1 MDMND
6 FQELYASE
14 SREHLDI
21 LNDSLLTLENDP
33 ENMEM
38 INECFRAAHTLKG
51 MAGTMGFERVSRLA
65 HAMENILDL
74 LRDGQIGVNTEVI
87 NLLFKAVDNLELLSS
102 NPDEVEDLEGLISEL
117 KSFLETD
124 NTETDNQKQE
134 NSTSS
139 SSAEI
144 DFDLSDDELRII
156 SDNSGDP
163 MIIRIQLEDDCVFKS
178 LRADMVFEA
187 LEEYGELI
195 KAHPAID
202 KIRKEELDETFHIL
216 FLTIESKEIIAES
229 LDNISE
235 IEEIEI
241 TMIDQLEQLKD
252 GSQQEDNKEDNQ
264 DGIKEDIKDLED
276 KEIEENQVKKS
287 TNVKSLSKRLK
298 ANNTIRVDVERLDS
312 LMNLVAELV
321 IKRTQVES
329 VGESYNLDE
338 LNKKLKPLSKVTTEL
353 QNSVMEMRMVPISLV
368 FNRFPRLVRDLAQ
381 DLDKEINLVIEGE
394 ETELD
399 RTIIDEIGDPL
410 VHMVRNAIGHGIE
423 DPEERERLGKDR
435 EGLIKLSAF
444 HEGNNVVVQIQDD
457 GQGINPEL
465 IKKKAIEKGVAT
477 LSEIEA
483 MSESEIIMLILAAGF
498 STNEEVNDVSGRGVG
513 MDVVKT
519 KIESLSGS
527 VDIESEVGKGSTFTM
542 KLPLTLSIIQG
553 FLIKVADQK
562 YVIPLESIQ
571 EIVDVNPDDI
581 KTIRQEKVIHR
592 RGSVVPLISLHDKLN
607 KEETGELKREIPTVI
622 VEVGNDYYGLM
633 ADSIIGQQE
642 VVIKRINDLSGNLE
656 KIAGGAILGDGSIAL
671 IINVEE
677 ITTS

>member
-1 MDMND
+1 MPLMDMND

-21 LNDSLLTLENDP
+21 LNDALLTLENDP

-38 INECFRAAHTLKG
+38 INESFRAAHTLKG

-74 LRDGQIGVNTEVI
+74 LRNGEIEVNTEVI
-87 NLLFKAVDNLELLSS
+87 NLLFRSIDTLELLSS
-102 NPDEVEDLEGLISEL
+102 NPDEVEDLDELITEL
-117 KSFLETD
+117 KSFLEIRKIKAD
-124 NTETDNQKQE
+124 NEEQE
-134 NSTSS
+134 FVSFSS
-139 SSAEI
+139 QEDV
-144 DFDLSDDELRII
+144 DFDLSDDELKII
-156 SDNSGDP
+156 SDNPGNP
-163 MIIRIQLEDDCVFKS
+163 MIIRIELEDDCVFKS
-178 LRADMVFEA
+178 LRADMVFES

-195 KAHPAID
+195 KANPAID
-202 KIRKEELDETFHIL
+202 KIRKEELDEIFQIL
-216 FLTIESKEIIAES
+216 FLTIETEEIIAQS
-229 LDNISE
+229 LNNISE

-241 TMIDQLEQLKD
+241 TVVDEIEQLED
-252 GSQQEDNKEDNQ
+252 ISQPEEKEEDVAGLEDNKSDQTNS
-264 DGIKEDIKDLED
+264 
-276 KEIEENQVKKS
+276 KKN

-381 DLDKEINLVIEGE
+381 DLDKDINLVIEGE

-423 DPEERERLGKDR
+423 DPDERERLGKDR

-444 HEGNNVVVQIQDD
+444 HEGNNVVIQIQDD
-457 GQGINPEL
+457 GQGIEPEL
-465 IKKKAIEKGVAT
+465 IKKKAIEKGVVT
-477 LSEIEA
+477 LSELES
-483 MSESEIIMLILAAGF
+483 MSDEEIINLIFAAGF

-513 MDVVKT
+513 MDVVKN

-527 VDIESEVGKGSTFTM
+527 VDIESKVGKGSTFTM

-571 EIVDVNPDDI
+571 EIVDVNPDDVQ
-581 KTIRQEKVIHR
+581 TIRQEEVIHR
-592 RGSVVPLISLHDKLN
+592 RGSVIPLISLYDKLN
-607 KEETGELKREIPTVI
+607 KEEPDQAKQEISTVI
-622 VEVGNDYYGLM
+622 VGVGNDYYGLM

>member
-21 LNDSLLTLENDP
+21 LNDALLTLENDP

-51 MAGTMGFERVSRLA
+51 MAGTMGFERVSRLS

-74 LRDGQIGVNTEVI
+74 LRDGQIEVNTEVI
-87 NLLFKAVDNLELLSS
+87 NLLFKAVDTLELLSN
-102 NPDEVEDLEGLISEL
+102 NPDEVENLEGLITEL
-117 KSFLETD
+117 KSFLET
-124 NTETDNQKQE
+124 E
-134 NSTSS
+134 NREADASEKEVTSS
-139 SSAEI
+139 NSSEEV
-144 DFDLSDDELRII
+144 DFELRDDELEII
-156 SDNSGDP
+156 SANSGDP
-163 MIIRIQLEDDCVFKS
+163 MIIKVRLENDCVFKS
-178 LRADMVFEA
+178 LRADMVFES

-195 KAHPAID
+195 KANPAID
-202 KIRKEELDETFHIL
+202 KIRKEELGDKFQIL
-216 FLTIESKEIIAES
+216 FLTIEKEETIAKA
-229 LDNISE
+229 LNNISE
-235 IEEIEI
+235 IEEIQITLIDEI
-241 TMIDQLEQLKD
+241 EQLTAS
-252 GSQQEDNKEDNQ
+252 SQQEEKENNLD
-264 DGIKEDIKDLED
+264 ELED
-276 KEIEENQVKKS
+276 KKVNEDKSKNS

-298 ANNTIRVDVERLDS
+298 ANSTIRVDVERLDS

-338 LNKKLKPLSKVTTEL
+338 LNKKLKPLSKVTSEL

-381 DLDKEINLVIEGE
+381 DLDKDINLVIEGE

-423 DPEERERLGKDR
+423 DPKERERLGKDR

-444 HEGNNVVVQIQDD
+444 HEGNNVVIQIQDD
-457 GQGINPEL
+457 GQGIDPEL
-465 IKKKAIEKGVAT
+465 IKNKAIEKGVAN
-477 LSEIEA
+477 LSELES
-483 MSESEIIMLILAAGF
+483 MSEEEIIMLIFAAGF
-498 STNEEVNDVSGRGVG
+498 STNEQVNDVSGRGVG
-513 MDVVKT
+513 MDVVKN

-553 FLIKVADQK
+553 FLINVADQK

-581 KTIRQEKVIHR
+581 KTIRQEEVIHR
-592 RGSVVPLISLHDKLN
+592 RGSVIPLISLHDKLN
-607 KEETGELKREIPTVI
+607 KEEPDEDKQEISTVI

-642 VVIKRINDLSGNLE
+642 VVIKRINDLSGDLE
-656 KIAGGAILGDGSIAL
+656 RIAGGAILGDGSIAL

>member
-21 LNDSLLTLENDP
+21 LNDALLTLENDP

-38 INECFRAAHTLKG
+38 INESFRAAHTLKG

-74 LRDGQIGVNTEVI
+74 LRNGEIEVNTEVI
-87 NLLFKAVDNLELLSS
+87 NLLFRSIDTLELLSS
-102 NPDEVEDLEGLISEL
+102 NPDEVEDLDELITEL
-117 KSFLETD
+117 KSFLEIRKIKAD
-124 NTETDNQKQE
+124 NEEQE
-134 NSTSS
+134 FVSFSS
-139 SSAEI
+139 QEDV
-144 DFDLSDDELRII
+144 DFDLSDDELKII
-156 SDNSGDP
+156 SDNPGNP
-163 MIIRIQLEDDCVFKS
+163 MIIRIELEDDCVFKS
-178 LRADMVFEA
+178 LRADMVFES

-195 KAHPAID
+195 KANPAID
-202 KIRKEELDETFHIL
+202 KIRKEELDEIFQIL
-216 FLTIESKEIIAES
+216 FLTIETEEIIAQS
-229 LDNISE
+229 LNNISE

-241 TMIDQLEQLKD
+241 TVVDEIEQLED
-252 GSQQEDNKEDNQ
+252 ISQPEEKEEDVAGLEDNKSDQTNS
-264 DGIKEDIKDLED
+264 
-276 KEIEENQVKKS
+276 KKN

-381 DLDKEINLVIEGE
+381 DLDKDINLVIEGE

-423 DPEERERLGKDR
+423 DPDERERLGKDR

-444 HEGNNVVVQIQDD
+444 HEGNNVVIQIQDD
-457 GQGINPEL
+457 GQGIEPEL
-465 IKKKAIEKGVAT
+465 IKKKAIEKGVVT
-477 LSEIEA
+477 LSELES
-483 MSESEIIMLILAAGF
+483 MSDEEIINLIFAAGF

-513 MDVVKT
+513 MDVVKN

-527 VDIESEVGKGSTFTM
+527 VDIESKVGKGSTFTM

-571 EIVDVNPDDI
+571 EIVDVNPDDVQ
-581 KTIRQEKVIHR
+581 TIRQEEVIHR
-592 RGSVVPLISLHDKLN
+592 RGSVIPLISLYDKLN
-607 KEETGELKREIPTVI
+607 KEEPDQAKQEISTVI
-622 VEVGNDYYGLM
+622 VGVGNDYYGLM